1 MKTFRLT
8 VARVGENL
16 YDGEAVSVSLPG
28 SEGVFT
34 VLAHHEPLV
43 SELKKGEIRI
53 RNEKGEIQVIQVEDR
68 GVAEISKNQ
77 TTVLL

>member
-16 YDGEAVSVSLPG
+16 YDGEAVSVTLPG

-34 VLAHHEPLV
+34 VLANHEPLV
-43 SELKKGEIRI
+43 SELKPGDVVIRD
-53 RNEKGEIQVIQVEDR
+53 EKGETRVQVTER

-77 TTVLL
+77 ATVLL